1 MPWRTESRTAVSVV
15 EWESWFSFH
24 SASKAEVG
32 HGKDGEGQCVIGLVL
47 VTFLITVI
55 KCPTDETADREKGG
69 FGSQFEVTVHHSRE
83 DMVAGTQG
91 SPSVTQ
97 LENIEV
103 NVHIQLISFPHP
115 ACCPI
120 CIQSYTPIHGMMLST
135 FIVGHA
141 FPVTPSGNAPT
152 ATPRS
157 IFLRY
162 L

>member
-83 DMVAGTQG
+83 GSVAG
-91 SPSVTQ
+91 V
-97 LENIEV
+97 V
-103 NVHIQLISFPHP
+103 
-115 ACCPI
+115 
-120 CIQSYTPIHGMMLST
+120 LST
-135 FIVGHA
+135 GDTGA
-141 FPVTPSGNAPT
+141 GNTCRVTF
-152 ATPRS
+152 S
-157 IFLRY
+157 ILMNQEV
-162 L
+162 